1 MKNMKEIIL
10 EQLQKLEEQMRN
22 GVITPQEWIAHK
34 TTLDTSNGYI
44 FTSNSKLR
52 KRRVYK

>member
-1 MKNMKEIIL
+1 MKKMKEIIL

-22 GVITPQEWIAHK
+22 GIITPQEWIAHK
-34 TTLDTSNGYI
+34 TTLATSNGYI